1 MVTDGEGVSISF
13 DASLPDIEQYALVA
27 FFDGNPARQWS
38 EKTKEVPHGRALART
53 CSRTRALRHS
63 SSSSALTNGPTL
75 DRRGKPKWCAPL

>member
-38 EKTKEVPHGRALART
+38 EKTKEVPHGHTCPHMLPHPRT
-53 CSRTRALRHS
+53 
-63 SSSSALTNGPTL
+63 
-75 DRRGKPKWCAPL
+75 APFLQPFRFD